1 MSNIILSALAAL
13 VTSTTRLFFMILPS
27 ALVFVTLSR
36 PEIVASSGV
45 TALGATHHSVIH
57 ELFPNSSWN
66 DLVPCG
72 QYFDEQEEFRKAR
85 QCVND
90 NVWPK
95 TPLTSNEKD
104 FPIPRCYIVKAQSPN
119 ILSKDGINFL
129 PIFDFTGVGAVVGVY
144 QPETRT
150 VYVVENVDAPMV
162 YRHELQHYFLHEHDP
177 ETEGGGHHQHIWQ
190 KCEPPYYTPSK
201 KAQAQGN
208 EETTTSTE
216 DDKKASKS
224 DSVKRSIKVKK
235 YIS

>member
-1 MSNIILSALAAL
+1 MSNIILSALAAF
-13 VTSTTRLFFMILPS
+13 VTGVTRVFFMALPS
-27 ALVFVTLSR
+27 LLVFATLSR
-36 PEIVASSGV
+36 PEINAYSGV
-45 TALGATHHSVIH
+45 SALGASRHAVIH

-95 TPLTSNEKD
+95 NPLTSNEKD

-119 ILSKDGINFL
+119 VLSKDGINFL

-190 KCEPPYYTPSK
+190 KCEPPYYTPSE
-201 KAQAQGN
+201 KALAQGK
-208 EETTTSTE
+208 EEATPTPSP
-216 DDKKASKS
+216 DAKKASKN
-224 DSVKRSIKVKK
+224 DAIKVKG